1 MQYMLSHLHIIHKRL
16 CYWNSKARGSNSQ
29 HIYFM
34 VFERGPRAF
43 FEATCQSLTRL
54 TGRGGPSPS
63 LLDSAEDIISTN
75 IDVLRS
81 MERCLAAFLAELY
94 SEADICKEGLTGSRD
109 KSLHALFIALNNV
122 FFKLE
127 EDQTL
132 LFTHSG
138 NPSELRFTRLPEVVG
153 TESPQWTETLSTDG
167 IRLIYQ
173 NLQKL
178 DNLVS
183 SQVGNSLFIV
193 CTYLISTEP

>member
-1 MQYMLSHLHIIHKRL
+1 
-16 CYWNSKARGSNSQ
+16 
-29 HIYFM
+29 M

>member
-1 MQYMLSHLHIIHKRL
+1 
-16 CYWNSKARGSNSQ
+16 
-29 HIYFM
+29 M

-183 SQVGNSLFIV
+183 SQLDGKFWLG
-193 CTYLISTEP
+193 